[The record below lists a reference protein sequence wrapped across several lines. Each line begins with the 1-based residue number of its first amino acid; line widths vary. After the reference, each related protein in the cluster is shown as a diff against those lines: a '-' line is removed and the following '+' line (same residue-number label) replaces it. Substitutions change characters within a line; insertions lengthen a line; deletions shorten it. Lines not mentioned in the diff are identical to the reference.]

1 MDLGA
6 RELETCRRKTDLKR
20 ALDMLEPTAKATRRM
35 RLPWLRWRTR
45 TRCPHTWI
53 PRWGNAH
60 ALAEHHASPRPHRS
74 KFMVEVT
81 SLFLRLPRA
90 WRLRLVPRP
99 IEVRP
104 NRPLPLRVDG
114 RQVSSGGLS
123 RTFNLALYLEEWR
136 MKKGRLPLPP
146 SDGSL
151 GLVARQMGLQALF
164 EDPLDVRLVN
174 PPMELFTRG
183 VQ

>member
-1 MDLGA
+1 
-6 RELETCRRKTDLKR
+6 
-20 ALDMLEPTAKATRRM
+20 
-35 RLPWLRWRTR
+35 
-45 TRCPHTWI
+45 
-53 PRWGNAH
+53 
-60 ALAEHHASPRPHRS
+60 
-74 KFMVEVT
+74 MVEVT
-81 SLFLRLPRA
+81 SLFLRIPRA

-114 RQVSSGGLS
+114 RQGVQ
-123 RTFNLALYLEEWR
+123 RRALPDIHTGVVPR
-136 MKKGRLPLPP
+136 RVAHQNGACPP
-146 SDGSL
+146 AHLVGSL